1 MDAISRSKEP
11 LSRLMALADLL
22 KDRNL
27 LTMQKGILI
36 DNILISSVRW
46 MLLLQILC

>member
-1 MDAISRSKEP
+1 MKQNKNIKRHNMDAISRSKSP

-27 LTMQKGILI
+27 LTMQKGF
-36 DNILISSVRW
+36 DW
-46 MLLLQILC
+46 